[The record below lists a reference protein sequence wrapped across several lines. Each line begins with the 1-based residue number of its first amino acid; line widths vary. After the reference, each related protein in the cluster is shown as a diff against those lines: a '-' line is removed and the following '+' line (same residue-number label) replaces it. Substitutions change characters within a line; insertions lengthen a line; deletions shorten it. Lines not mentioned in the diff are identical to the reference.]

1 MIIDVRLI
9 DATTGEVIYSMKGKG
24 KASQT
29 AVAAILAGMRP
40 GLELEVFEA
49 GEPLVDPA
57 TGKSLGA
64 PEVLVGTVVVD
75 RVLEQFST
83 AKVPE
88 GATIARGHVVRL
100 KPTKP

>member
-1 MIIDVRLI
+1 MRLI
-9 DATTGEVIYSMKGKG
+9 DATTGEVIYSTKGRG

-29 AVAAILAGMRP
+29 A
-40 GLELEVFEA
+40 
-49 GEPLVDPA
+49 A

-100 KPTKP
+100 KPTKGSRSRDRDGPHRAVRRVGLPVRRVRG